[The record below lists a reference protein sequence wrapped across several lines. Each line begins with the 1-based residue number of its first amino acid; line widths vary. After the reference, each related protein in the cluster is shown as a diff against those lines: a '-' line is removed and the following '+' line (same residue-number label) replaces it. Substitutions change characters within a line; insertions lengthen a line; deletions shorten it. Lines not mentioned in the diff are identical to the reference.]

1 MGAPAEKATGRGR
14 QRERRS
20 AAEGGHPP
28 EGRTDAPW
36 AEAPERALAR
46 FGVDPALGLG
56 PDAVEAARRRFGGN
70 VLDVGGRRSAVAVLV
85 EQFKSVL
92 VALLAVAAGLSAY
105 FGQVAEA
112 VAVLVVLVL
121 NALIG
126 FVTELRAVRSVEALK
141 RLGTAHARVRR
152 AGRLQTVP
160 AEDLV
165 PGDILLV
172 EGGDVV
178 SADARILKCSRLEA
192 DESSLTGESVP
203 VAKEPAAV
211 AALAPLPERSSM
223 LYKGTAVTRGGGE
236 AVVVA
241 TGMATE
247 LGRISRLVTAATR
260 APGSDGGTPLERR
273 LDGLAHRLVWLTLG
287 VAVLVTLTGLG
298 SGKEWL
304 VLLETAIALA
314 VATVPEGLPIIATL
328 TLAQGVRRM
337 ARRNALVNRLAAVET
352 LGATSVIITDKTG
365 TLTENRMAVASVW
378 LPAGEVGFE
387 AGGPN
392 GDGVAAGTGDLGD
405 PHVGKAG
412 GRGLGEQL
420 RHALAAAALCVTAE
434 LPSAQGAPGEPGAND
449 GGVGD
454 PLELALLRAAR
465 AAGLERSELLA
476 RHPELRQ
483 EAFDPN
489 TRVMATTHRLG
500 DDPGAGGAPAEG
512 SGDERPGAT
521 RMWQIVKGAPGAVV
535 AACATLADGRS
546 TPLDPAGRAAWLER
560 NRALAA
566 RGLRVLALAE
576 RTGGVAEG
584 IGTGAAGAEGHHDLA
599 LIGLVGLADPPRPEV
614 RGVLERCRAAGI
626 RVVMATGDQAATASA
641 VAAAVGLEAPQSV
654 VDGRVM
660 AQRLADGAAGEA
672 ELLTASVFARM
683 APEQKLE
690 LIAMH
695 QRAGNVVAM
704 TGDGVNDAPALR
716 QADIGVAMGRAGT
729 DVARE
734 AADMV
739 LLDDAFGTI
748 VAAVREGRIVFEN
761 IRAFVLY
768 LLSCNLSEVLVV
780 GLAAVLGYPLP
791 LLPLQIL
798 FINLVTDV
806 FPALA
811 LGAGRGDQGGLARP
825 PRPATEALL
834 ARRHWRAVVGYGA
847 VLTAATLVAFGVA
860 LELLGAAV
868 PEAVTVAF
876 IALALGQ
883 VWHVFNMREP
893 GTPALR
899 NQLTRNPWVWA
910 ATVGC
915 TLLVLLAVALP
926 PLRLVLQVEP
936 LPPAGWLLAVAA
948 ALAPLLVG
956 QVGKAFGLGRV
967 V

>member
-1 MGAPAEKATGRGR
+1 M
-14 QRERRS
+14 
-20 AAEGGHPP
+20 
-28 EGRTDAPW
+28 DAPW
-36 AEAPERALAR
+36 AEAPETALAR
-46 FGVDPALGLG
+46 LGVDQARGLSH
-56 PDAVEAARRRFGGN
+56 DAVEGLRLRFGGN
-70 VLDVGGRRSAVAVLV
+70 VLDVAGRRPALAVLV

-105 FGQVAEA
+105 FGQLAEA

-141 RLGTAHARVRR
+141 RLGAAHARVRR
-152 AGRLQTVP
+152 AGMLQTVP

-172 EGGDVV
+172 EAGDVV
-178 SADARILKCSRLEA
+178 SADARLLKCSRLEV

-211 AALAPLPERSSM
+211 EAGAPLPERSSM

-247 LGRISRLVTAATR
+247 LGRISRLVMTAR
-260 APGSDGGTPLERR
+260 APGSDGGGTPLERR

-298 SGKEWL
+298 SGKDWL

-378 LPAGEVGFE
+378 LPAGEVGP
-387 AGGPN
+387 ADVASA
-392 GDGVAAGTGDLGD
+392 DGSGAVGAEPGAAGAVDARRRGEPDL
-405 PHVGKAG
+405 
-412 GRGLGEQL
+412 REQL
-420 RHALAAAALCVTAE
+420 MHALTAAALCVTAE
-434 LPSAQGAPGEPGAND
+434 LPPVRGTSLEPQASE

-465 AAGLERSELLA
+465 AAGLERAELLA

-483 EAFDPN
+483 EAFDSN

-500 DDPGAGGAPAEG
+500 AERGGGVQSPGGGQDD
-512 SGDERPGAT
+512 RPGASGT
-521 RMWQIVKGAPGAVV
+521 WQIVKGAPGAVV
-535 AACATLADGRS
+535 AASTTLADGRS
-546 TPLDPAGRAAWLER
+546 TPLDAAAREAWLER
-560 NRALAA
+560 NRAMAA

-576 RTGGVAEG
+576 RTS
-584 IGTGAAGAEGHHDLA
+584 GAADEAGSKGAPEEGLADLA
-599 LIGLVGLADPPRPEV
+599 LIGLVGLADPPRAEV
-614 RGVLERCRAAGI
+614 RSVLERCRVAGI

-641 VAAAVGLEAPQSV
+641 VAAAVGLETPQLV
-654 VDGRVM
+654 VDGRTM
-660 AQRLADGAAGEA
+660 ARRLGDGAAGEA
-672 ELLTASVFARM
+672 ELLAASVFARV

-690 LIAMH
+690 LIALH
-695 QRAGNVVAM
+695 QSAGNVVAM

-761 IRAFVLY
+761 VRAFVLY

-780 GLAAVLGYPLP
+780 GLAAVMGFPLP

-798 FINLVTDV
+798 FLNLVTDV

-811 LGAGRGDQGGLARP
+811 LGAGRGDPRGLSRP
-825 PRPATEALL
+825 PRPAAEALL
-834 ARRHWRAVVGYGA
+834 ARRHWGAVVGYGA
-847 VLTAATLVAFGVA
+847 VLTAATLAAFAAA
-860 LELLGAAV
+860 LELPGATV
-868 PEAVTVAF
+868 SEAVTVAF
-876 IALALGQ
+876 IGLALGQ
-883 VWHVFNMREP
+883 IWHVFNMREP
-893 GTPALR
+893 GTPLVR

-926 PLRLVLQVEP
+926 PLRLVLQVAVP
-936 LPPAGWLLAVAA
+936 SPAGWLLAVAA
-948 ALAPLLVG
+948 GGVPLLAG
-956 QVGKAFGLGRV
+956 QLGKAFGLGRV
-967 V
+967 A

>member
-1 MGAPAEKATGRGR
+1 MGAPTEKATTRGKR
-14 QRERRS
+14 GERLS
-20 AAEGGHPP
+20 AAGDGPPP
-28 EGRTDAPW
+28 EGRADAPW
-36 AEAPERALAR
+36 AEAPERSLAR

-56 PDAVEAARRRFGGN
+56 PDAVEASGRRFGAN
-70 VLDVGGRRSAVAVLV
+70 VLDVGRRRSAVAVLV
-85 EQFKSVL
+85 AQFKSVL

-105 FGQVAEA
+105 FGQVPEA

-178 SADARILKCSRLEA
+178 SADARVLKGSRLEA

-203 VAKEPAAV
+203 VPKEPAAV
-211 AALAPLPERSSM
+211 AVSAPLPERSSM

-241 TGMATE
+241 TGMVTE
-247 LGRISRLVTAATR
+247 LGRISRLVAAAR

-273 LDGLAHRLVWLTLG
+273 LDGLAHRLVWLTLA
-287 VAVLVTLTGLG
+287 VAALVTLTGLG

-378 LPAGEVGFE
+378 LPAGEVGFG
-387 AGGPN
+387 AGGPT
-392 GDGVAAGTGDLGD
+392 GAVAAGGTDGPGD
-405 PHVGKAG
+405 PHLATG
-412 GRGLGEQL
+412 GERRLGEQL

-434 LPSAQGAPGEPGAND
+434 LPSPQGTPEEPQAHD

-465 AAGLERSELLA
+465 AVGLERSELLA

-483 EAFDPN
+483 EAFDPD
-489 TRVMATTHRLG
+489 TRVMATTHRLAGERGEG
-500 DDPGAGGAPAEG
+500 DAPPARGADDRPDVSGA
-512 SGDERPGAT
+512 
-521 RMWQIVKGAPGAVV
+521 WQIVKGAPGAVV
-535 AACATLADGRS
+535 AASTTLADGRS
-546 TPLDPAGRAAWLER
+546 SSLDPAARERWLER
-560 NRALAA
+560 NRTLAS

-576 RTGGVAEG
+576 RRSATEVDGAVV
-584 IGTGAAGAEGHHDLA
+584 GTGLEGLRDLE
-599 LIGLVGLADPPRPEV
+599 LIGLVGLVDPPRAEV
-614 RGVLERCRAAGI
+614 RGALERCRAAGI

-641 VAAAVGLEAPQSV
+641 VAAAVGLGASGRV
-654 VDGRVM
+654 VDGSTM
-660 AQRLADGAAGEA
+660 AQRLTAGAAGEA

-690 LIAMH
+690 LIALH

-761 IRAFVLY
+761 VRAFVLY

-811 LGAGRGDQGGLARP
+811 LGAGRGDPRGLSRP

-834 ARRHWRAVVGYGA
+834 ARRHWGAVVGYGA
-847 VLTAATLVAFGVA
+847 VLTASTLAAFGAA
-860 LELLGAAV
+860 LELLDATAS
-868 PEAVTVAF
+868 EAVTVAF

-893 GTPALR
+893 GTPVLR

-910 ATVGC
+910 ATLGC
-915 TLLVLLAVALP
+915 TVLVLVAAALP
-926 PLRLVLQVEP
+926 PLRLVLQLEP
-936 LPPAGWLLAVAA
+936 LPPTGWLLAAA
-948 ALAPLLVG
+948 AGLAPLLVG

-967 V
+967 A

>member
-1 MGAPAEKATGRGR
+1 M
-14 QRERRS
+14 
-20 AAEGGHPP
+20 
-28 EGRTDAPW
+28 
-36 AEAPERALAR
+36 AR

-378 LPAGEVGFE
+378 LPAGRWGSRPAVRT
-387 AGGPN
+387 ATALPLAPATSVIRTSARRA
-392 GDGVAAGTGDLGD
+392 GVALASSYDTPSRPRRSASRPSCPPPRGRRGSRGERRR
-405 PHVGKAG
+405 G
-412 GRGLGEQL
+412 GRP
-420 RHALAAAALCVTAE
+420 A
-434 LPSAQGAPGEPGAND
+434 
-449 GGVGD
+449 
-454 PLELALLRAAR
+454 
-465 AAGLERSELLA
+465 
-476 RHPELRQ
+476 
-483 EAFDPN
+483 
-489 TRVMATTHRLG
+489 
-500 DDPGAGGAPAEG
+500 GAGP
-512 SGDERPGAT
+512 
-521 RMWQIVKGAPGAVV
+521 
-535 AACATLADGRS
+535 
-546 TPLDPAGRAAWLER
+546 
-560 NRALAA
+560 AA
-566 RGLRVLALAE
+566 RGE
-576 RTGGVAEG
+576 GG
-584 IGTGAAGAEGHHDLA
+584 
-599 LIGLVGLADPPRPEV
+599 RS
-614 RGVLERCRAAGI
+614 R
-626 RVVMATGDQAATASA
+626 
-641 VAAAVGLEAPQSV
+641 
-654 VDGRVM
+654 
-660 AQRLADGAAGEA
+660 AQR
-672 ELLTASVFARM
+672 
-683 APEQKLE
+683 
-690 LIAMH
+690 
-695 QRAGNVVAM
+695 
-704 TGDGVNDAPALR
+704 
-716 QADIGVAMGRAGT
+716 
-729 DVARE
+729 
-734 AADMV
+734 
-739 LLDDAFGTI
+739 
-748 VAAVREGRIVFEN
+748 
-761 IRAFVLY
+761 
-768 LLSCNLSEVLVV
+768 
-780 GLAAVLGYPLP
+780 
-791 LLPLQIL
+791 
-798 FINLVTDV
+798 
-806 FPALA
+806 A
-811 LGAGRGDQGGLARP
+811 LGAP
-825 PRPATEALL
+825 PRAAPGSVRPQH
-834 ARRHWRAVVGYGA
+834 ARHGD
-847 VLTAATLVAFGVA
+847 
-860 LELLGAAV
+860 
-868 PEAVTVAF
+868 
-876 IALALGQ
+876 
-883 VWHVFNMREP
+883 H
-893 GTPALR
+893 
-899 NQLTRNPWVWA
+899 
-910 ATVGC
+910 
-915 TLLVLLAVALP
+915 
-926 PLRLVLQVEP
+926 
-936 LPPAGWLLAVAA
+936 PPA
-948 ALAPLLVG
+948 
-956 QVGKAFGLGRV
+956 R
-967 V
+967 